1 MIRHTLLTCLLFI
14 TLITPA
20 YSRQVRPSPSATKQK
35 PALPYVTRAGNTS
48 LRLAIG
54 ADSAIVDLK
63 NDIQGCVGKLYD
75 SFSTMKVVGKA
86 IPKIKVLDRVAK
98 DNNYYVV
105 VLTTATSNCNIQGQ
119 CGAAD
124 DLTLIWL
131 KLDSH
136 LKLEGKKAIAIEQ
149 CRAFLHLVEPKLD
162 YDGYGNNSIKLSQG
176 KLKMK
181 FADEMDFDGSKHTL
195 SELIYDRSIPEN
207 GFIVTTQKMNK

>member
-20 YSRQVRPSPSATKQK
+20 YSRQVRPSPSATKPK
-35 PALPYVTRAGNTS
+35 PAPPSVTRAGNTR

-54 ADSAIVDLK
+54 AYSAVLDLK

-75 SFSTMKVVGKA
+75 SVSTMKVAGKA

-105 VLTTATSNCNIQGQ
+105 VLTTATSNCSIQGQ

-149 CRAFLHLVEPKLD
+149 CRAFLHLLEPELE
-162 YDGYGNNSIKLSQG
+162 YDGNTSIKLSQG
-176 KLKMK
+176 KLKIK
-181 FADEMDFDGSKHTL
+181 FADEMGFDESKHTL

-207 GFIVTTQKMNK
+207 GFIVTTQKKNK

>member
-1 MIRHTLLTCLLFI
+1 M
-14 TLITPA
+14 TPA
-20 YSRQVRPSPSATKQK
+20 YSRQVRPAPSATKQK
-35 PALPYVTRAGNTS
+35 PALPAVTRAGNTS

-131 KLDSH
+131 KLDSR

-149 CRAFLHLVEPKLD
+149 CRAFLHLVEPELD
-162 YDGYGNNSIKLSQG
+162 YDGNTSIKLSSG
-176 KLKMK
+176 KLNVK
-181 FADEMDFDGSKHTL
+181 FADEMDFNDEKHTL
-195 SELIYDRSIPEN
+195 SELVYDRSLPEN
-207 GFIVTTQKMNK
+207 GFIITTQKKNK

>member
-1 MIRHTLLTCLLFI
+1 MIRYTLLTCLLFI

-20 YSRQVRPSPSATKQK
+20 YSRQVRPHPLRQNRK
-35 PALPYVTRAGNTS
+35 PALPSVTRAGNTS

-75 SFSTMKVVGKA
+75 TFSTMKVVGKA

-131 KLDSH
+131 RLDSH
-136 LKLEGKKAIAIEQ
+136 LKLEAKKAIAIEQ
-149 CRAFLHLVEPKLD
+149 CRAFLHLVEPELD
-162 YDGYGNNSIKLSQG
+162 YDGNASIKLSRG
-176 KLKMK
+176 KLNVK
-181 FADEMDFDGSKHTL
+181 FADEMDFDESKHTL
-195 SELIYDRSIPEN
+195 TELIYDRSLPEN
-207 GFIVTTQKMNK
+207 GFIVTTQKKNK

>member
-1 MIRHTLLTCLLFI
+1 MIRYTLLTCLLFI

-35 PALPYVTRAGNTS
+35 PAFPAVTRAGNTR

-54 ADSAIVDLK
+54 ADSAVLDLK

-75 SFSTMKVVGKA
+75 TFSTMKVVGKA

-98 DNNYYVV
+98 DNNYYVI

-149 CRAFLHLVEPKLD
+149 CRAFLHLVEPELD
-162 YDGYGNNSIKLSQG
+162 YDGNTSIKLSRG
-176 KLKMK
+176 KLNVK
-181 FADEMDFDGSKHTL
+181 FADEMDFDESKHTL
-195 SELIYDRSIPEN
+195 TELIYDRSIPEN
-207 GFIVTTQKMNK
+207 GFIVTTQKKNK

>member
-1 MIRHTLLTCLLFI
+1 MIRHTLLTCLLLI

-20 YSRQVRPSPSATKQK
+20 YSRQVRPSMAATKQK
-35 PALPYVTRAGNTS
+35 PALPAVTRAGNTRI
-48 LRLAIG
+48 RLAIG
-54 ADSAIVDLK
+54 TYRLVLDLK
-63 NDIQGCVGKLYD
+63 DDIQGCVEKLYD
-75 SFSTMKVVGKA
+75 TFSAMKVVGKA
-86 IPKIKVLDRVAK
+86 IPSINVLDRVAK

-149 CRAFLHLVEPKLD
+149 CRAFLHLVEPELD
-162 YDGYGNNSIKLSQG
+162 YDGNKSIKLSKG
-176 KLKMK
+176 KLNVK
-181 FADEMDFDGSKHTL
+181 FADEMDFDESKHTL
-195 SELIYDRSIPEN
+195 SELVYDRSLPEN
-207 GFIVTTQKMNK
+207 GFIITTQKKK